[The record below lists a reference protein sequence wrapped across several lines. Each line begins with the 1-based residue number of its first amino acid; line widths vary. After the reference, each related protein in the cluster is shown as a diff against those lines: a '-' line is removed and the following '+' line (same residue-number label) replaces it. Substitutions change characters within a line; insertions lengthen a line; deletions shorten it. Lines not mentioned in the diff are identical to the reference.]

1 MLLMANFGAVFAAL
15 VVAVCVI
22 ILIRI
27 VLLAG
32 RLVRAVEKIAAKTDK
47 QA

>member
-1 MLLMANFGAVFAAL
+1 MLLMANLGGAFGAL
-15 VVAVCVI
+15 IVVVCMV

>member
-1 MLLMANFGAVFAAL
+1 MLMTTNLDVVFTAL
-15 VVAVCVI
+15 VVAACVI

-27 VLLAG
+27 LLLAG
-32 RLVRAVEKIAAKTDK
+32 RFVRAVEKIAAKTDK